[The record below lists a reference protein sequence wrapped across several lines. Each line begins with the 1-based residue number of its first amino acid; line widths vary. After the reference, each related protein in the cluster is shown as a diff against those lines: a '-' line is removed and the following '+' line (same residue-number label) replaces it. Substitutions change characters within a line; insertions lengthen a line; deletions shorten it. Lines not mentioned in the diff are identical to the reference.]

1 MTDQNDVLPEQ
12 KLKNK
17 LRIYIHKKTRNE
29 SLLVFYGLLGP
40 VRQLF

>member
-17 LRIYIHKKTRNE
+17 LRIYTHKKPETNRFWF
-29 SLLVFYGLLGP
+29 FYGLLEP

>member
-17 LRIYIHKKTRNE
+17 LRIYIHKKTETNR
-29 SLLVFYGLLGP
+29 FW
-40 VRQLF
+40 FFMDF